1 MGFVTLLLLWT
12 ISQTGSRQRHLKTRL
27 PLALLN
33 SCMSVFA
40 VIMRLPYKSTTKVVN
55 LLIV

>member
-12 ISQTGSRQRHLKTRL
+12 ISQNGSRQRHLKTRL

-40 VIMRLPYKSTTKVVN
+40 VMMCLPYKSTTKVVD